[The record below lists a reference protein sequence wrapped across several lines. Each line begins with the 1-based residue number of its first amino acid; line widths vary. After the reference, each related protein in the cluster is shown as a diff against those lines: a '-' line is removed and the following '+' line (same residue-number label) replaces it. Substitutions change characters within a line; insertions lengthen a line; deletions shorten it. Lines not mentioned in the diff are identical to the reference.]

1 MSIWK
6 QRLAGLGC
14 FLAQL
19 WLGCVLVSVVC
30 GSGAYGEGEKPETFG
45 RRILAGDRLNI
56 SVREQ
61 PDMSRVYAV
70 AGDGSIDFAFAGRV
84 VIAEL
89 TSDEAARKLEA
100 VLEER
105 YFKDANVSISIANFV
120 EGDVLITGA
129 VRTPGSLP
137 FRGDSILTLME
148 AISRS
153 GGLTGNAAGDRVRIL
168 RWVPGGSMER
178 QSIEVNVSAML
189 DTMDF
194 SKDQY
199 LRPRDIVVVPS
210 RGEEDGRNEFL
221 ALGEVKTPG
230 FHPYTD
236 DLDVIKAVTRV
247 GGLGEF
253 ADWSSARIL
262 RLRQNGEYSV
272 IPMDLGR
279 LFSAADMSMNL
290 PLQKGDIFFVP
301 SINNLVRAQVY
312 LLGEVNK
319 PGAVSLN
326 PGPNATVAR
335 LILDQGG
342 VTQYANP
349 SKVQIQRTAPD
360 GSKKTVLVDVGRI
373 LKLGSFEEDVPL
385 QDADVVIVPEKGL
398 LGL

>member
-1 MSIWK
+1 MKVSQPQSTVIR
-6 QRLAGLGC
+6 RLAMMGLIG
-14 FLAQL
+14 AGAI
-19 WLGCVLVSVVC
+19 WG
-30 GSGAYGEGEKPETFG
+30 GSSAAVPGNPDASA

-100 VLEER
+100 VLEEK
-105 YFKDANVSISIANFV
+105 YFKDAHVAISIANFV
-120 EGDVLITGA
+120 EGDVLLTGA
-129 VRTPGSLP
+129 VRNPGSLP

-153 GGLTGNAAGDRVRIL
+153 GGLSENAAGDRVRIL
-168 RWVPGGSMER
+168 RWLPGGSMER
-178 QSIEVNVSAML
+178 QSIEVNVREML

-199 LRPRDIVVVPS
+199 LRPRDIVAVPF
-210 RGEEDGRNEFL
+210 RGEEEGRNEFL
-221 ALGEVKTPG
+221 ALGELASTG
-230 FHPYTD
+230 FKPYTEG
-236 DLDVIKAVTRV
+236 LDVIKAVTLV

-253 ADWSSARIL
+253 ADWSGARIL
-262 RLRQNGEYSV
+262 RPKPSGEYNV
-272 IPMDLGR
+272 VPLDLGR

-301 SINNLVRAQVY
+301 SVRNLVRPQVY

-326 PGPNATVAR
+326 PGPSATVAR
-335 LILDQGG
+335 MILDQGG
-342 VTQYANP
+342 VTQFANP
-349 SKVQIQRTAPD
+349 GKVQIQRTAPD
-360 GSKKTVLVDVGRI
+360 GSKKTMQVDVGRI
-373 LKLGSFEEDVPL
+373 LKEGKFEEDVPL
-385 QDADVVIVPEKGL
+385 QDADVVIVPEKNL

>member
-1 MSIWK
+1 MNFCK
-6 QRLAGLGC
+6 FQRAGFGRVFAWMALG
-14 FLAQL
+14 
-19 WLGCVLVSVVC
+19 GGLVWGGGVE
-30 GSGAYGEGEKPETFG
+30 GAADLPESSG

-56 SVREQ
+56 SVKEQ

-70 AGDGSIDFAFAGRV
+70 AGDGSVDFAFAGRV

-89 TSDEAARKLEA
+89 TSDEASRKLES
-100 VLEER
+100 VLEDK
-105 YFKDANVSISIANFV
+105 YFKEANVTISIANFV
-120 EGDVLITGA
+120 EGDVLVTGA
-129 VRTPGSLP
+129 VRASGSLP

-153 GGLTGNAAGDRVRIL
+153 GGLSENAAGERVRIL
-168 RWVPGGSMER
+168 RWLPGGSMER
-178 QSIEVNVSAML
+178 QGIEVNVRAML

-194 SKDQY
+194 AKDQY
-199 LRPRDIVVVPS
+199 LRPRDIIVVPF
-210 RGEEDGRNEFL
+210 RGEEEGRNEFL

-230 FHPYTD
+230 FHPYTE
-236 DLDVIKAVTRV
+236 DLDVIKAVTRM

-253 ADWSSARIL
+253 ADWSGARIL
-262 RLRQNGEYSV
+262 RPRPSGEYAV
-272 IPMDLGR
+272 IPLDLGR
-279 LFSAADMSMNL
+279 LFSAADMSMNQ

-301 SINNLVRAQVY
+301 SVRNLVRAQVY

-319 PGAVSLN
+319 PGAVALS

-342 VTQYANP
+342 VTPFAN
-349 SKVQIQRTAPD
+349 SGKVQILRTAPD
-360 GSKKTVLVDVGRI
+360 GSKKTMLVDVGRI
-373 LKLGSFEEDVPL
+373 LKQGSFEEDVPL

>member
-1 MSIWK
+1 MSFCNLHRSGFDRFAA
-6 QRLAGLGC
+6 QVALGMA
-14 FLAQL
+14 LIVAAVTGGAQEPAKI
-19 WLGCVLVSVVC
+19 SD
-30 GSGAYGEGEKPETFG
+30 

-61 PDMSRVYAV
+61 SDMSRVYAV

-84 VIAEL
+84 TIAEL
-89 TSDEAARKLEA
+89 TSDEAERKLES
-100 VLEER
+100 VLEDK
-105 YFKDANVSISIANFV
+105 YFKEAHVTISIANFV
-120 EGDVLITGA
+120 EGDVLVTGA
-129 VRTPGSLP
+129 VRSSGSLP

-153 GGLTGNAAGDRVRIL
+153 GGLSDNAAGDRVRIL

-178 QSIEVNVSAML
+178 QSIEVNVRAML

-199 LRPRDIVVVPS
+199 LRPRDIIVVPF
-210 RGEEDGRNEFL
+210 RGEEVGRNEFL

-230 FHPYTD
+230 FHPYSA
-236 DLDVIKAVTRV
+236 DLDVIKAVTKM

-253 ADWSSARIL
+253 ADWSGARIL
-262 RLRQNGEYSV
+262 RPRPSGEYAV
-272 IPMDLGR
+272 IPLDLGR

-301 SINNLVRAQVY
+301 SVRNLVRAQIY

-319 PGAVSLN
+319 PGAMALS

-335 LILDQGG
+335 LILAQGG
-342 VTQYANP
+342 MTQFANP

-360 GSKKTVLVDVGRI
+360 GSKKTMLVDVGRI
-373 LKLGSFEEDVPL
+373 LKEGTFEEDVPL

>member
-1 MSIWK
+1 MINGVSPFAAMG
-6 QRLAGLGC
+6 RFLACLLLGAGL
-14 FLAQL
+14 ARAAEEP
-19 WLGCVLVSVVC
+19 VRPPE
-30 GSGAYGEGEKPETFG
+30 GEGAIG

-61 PDMSRVYAV
+61 PDMSKVYAV
-70 AGDGSIDFAFAGRV
+70 AGDGSIDFGFAGRV

-89 TSDEAARKLEA
+89 TSDEAARKLES
-100 VLEER
+100 VLEEK
-105 YFKDANVSISIANFV
+105 YFKEAHVAISIANFV
-120 EGDVLITGA
+120 EGDVLVTGA
-129 VRTPGSLP
+129 VRTPGNLA

-153 GGLTGNAAGDRVRIL
+153 GGLAENAAGDRVRIL

-178 QSIEVNVSAML
+178 QSIEVDVQGML

-199 LRPRDIVVVPS
+199 LRPRDIIVVPS
-210 RGEEDGRNEFL
+210 RGEEEGRNEYL
-221 ALGEVKTPG
+221 ALGEVNEPG
-230 FHPYTD
+230 FHPYTEG
-236 DLDVIKAVTRV
+236 LDVIKAVTQV

-253 ADWSSARIL
+253 ADWSGARIL
-262 RLRQNGEYSV
+262 RPKPSGEYAIVPLDVS
-272 IPMDLGR
+272 R

-301 SINNLVRAQVY
+301 SVRNLVRAQVY

-319 PGAVSLN
+319 PGAVALTAG
-326 PGPNATVAR
+326 PGATVAR
-335 LILDQGG
+335 LILDQEGL
-342 VTQYANP
+342 TQFANP

-360 GSKKTVLVDVGRI
+360 GSKKTMLVDVGRI
-373 LKLGSFEEDVPL
+373 LKEGTFEEDVPL
-385 QDADVVIVPEKGL
+385 QDGDVVIVPEKGL

>member
-1 MSIWK
+1 MGAALIWCGGA
-6 QRLAGLGC
+6 AG
-14 FLAQL
+14 APENP
-19 WLGCVLVSVVC
+19 
-30 GSGAYGEGEKPETFG
+30 EGPG

-89 TSDEAARKLEA
+89 TSDEAARKLES
-100 VLEER
+100 VLEEK
-105 YFKDANVSISIANFV
+105 YFKDANVTISIANFV
-120 EGDVLITGA
+120 EGDVLVTGA
-129 VRTPGSLP
+129 VRVPGSLP

-153 GGLTGNAAGDRVRIL
+153 GGLAENAAGDRVRIL
-168 RWVPGGSMER
+168 RWLPGGSMER
-178 QSIEVNVSAML
+178 QSIEVNVREML

-199 LRPRDIVVVPS
+199 LRPRDIVAVPS
-210 RGEEDGRNEFL
+210 RGEEEGRNEFL
-221 ALGEVKTPG
+221 ALGELASTG
-230 FHPYTD
+230 FKPYTEG
-236 DLDVIKAVTRV
+236 LDVIKAVTLV

-253 ADWSSARIL
+253 ADWSGARIL
-262 RLRQNGEYSV
+262 RPKPNGEFNV
-272 IPMDLGR
+272 IPLDLGR

-301 SINNLVRAQVY
+301 SVRNLVRPQVY
-312 LLGEVNK
+312 LLGEVNH

-326 PGPNATVAR
+326 PGPSATVAR
-335 LILDQGG
+335 MILDQGG
-342 VTQYANP
+342 VTEFANP
-349 SKVQIQRTAPD
+349 GKVQIQRTAPD
-360 GSKKTVLVDVGRI
+360 GSKKTMQVDVGRI
-373 LKLGSFEEDVPL
+373 LKEGKFEEDVPL

>member
-1 MSIWK
+1 MNGGMFSWAALG
-6 QRLAGLGC
+6 RWMAVFAAVFGLAGPAAGQIGDRLDS
-14 FLAQL
+14 A
-19 WLGCVLVSVVC
+19 
-30 GSGAYGEGEKPETFG
+30 A

-61 PDMSRVYAV
+61 PDMTKTYAV

-89 TSDEAARKLEA
+89 TADEAARKLES
-100 VLEER
+100 VLEEK
-105 YFKDANVSISIANFV
+105 YFKEANVAISIANFV
-120 EGDVLITGA
+120 EGDVLVTGA
-129 VRTPGSLP
+129 VRNPGSLP
-137 FRGDSILTLME
+137 FRGDSILTLVE

-153 GGLTGNAAGDRVRIL
+153 GGLSDDAAGDRVRIL
-168 RWVPGGSMER
+168 RWMPGGSMER
-178 QSIEVNVSAML
+178 QSIEVNVQGML

-199 LRPRDIVVVPS
+199 LRPRDIIIVPS
-210 RGEEDGRNEFL
+210 RGAEEGRNEFL
-221 ALGEVKTPG
+221 ALGEVNLPG
-230 FHPYTD
+230 FHPHSEG
-236 DLDVIKAVTRV
+236 LDVIKAVTMV

-262 RLRQNGEYSV
+262 RPRPSGEYTIV
-272 IPMDLGR
+272 PLDLGR

-301 SINNLVRAQVY
+301 SVRNLVRAQVY

-319 PGAVSLN
+319 PGAVALTAG
-326 PGPNATVAR
+326 PGATVAR

-342 VTQYANP
+342 VTQFANLG
-349 SKVQIQRTAPD
+349 KVQIQRTAPD
-360 GSKKTVLVDVGRI
+360 GSKKTMLVDVGRI
-373 LKLGSFEEDVPL
+373 LKEGTFEEDVPL
-385 QDADVVIVPEKGL
+385 QDGDVVIVPEKGL

>member
-1 MSIWK
+1 MKVLAPITAPVVRLLVLAWLA
-6 QRLAGLGC
+6 LAGAGRAEAPPAGLQS
-14 FLAQL
+14 A
-19 WLGCVLVSVVC
+19 S
-30 GSGAYGEGEKPETFG
+30 

-70 AGDGSIDFAFAGRV
+70 AGDGSIDFGFAGRV

-105 YFKDANVSISIANFV
+105 YFKEANVTISIANFV
-120 EGDVLITGA
+120 EGDVLISGA
-129 VRTPGSLP
+129 VANPGTLE

-148 AISRS
+148 AISRA
-153 GGLTGNAAGDRVRIL
+153 GGLTENAAGDRVRIL

-178 QSIEVNVSAML
+178 QSIEVNVRAML

-199 LRPRDIVVVPS
+199 LRPRDILIVPF
-210 RGEEDGRNEFL
+210 RGEEEGRNEFL
-221 ALGEVKTPG
+221 ALGEIQNPG
-230 FHPYTD
+230 FHPYTAG
-236 DLDVIKAVTRV
+236 LDVNKAVTRV

-253 ADWSSARIL
+253 ADWSGGRIL
-262 RLRQNGEYSV
+262 RPKPSGEYAV
-272 IPMDLGR
+272 VPLDLGR

-301 SINNLVRAQVY
+301 SVRNLVRPQVY
-312 LLGEVNK
+312 LLGEVRR

-342 VTQYANP
+342 MTEFANP
-349 SKVQIQRTAPD
+349 GKVQVQRTAPD
-360 GSKKTVLVDVGRI
+360 GSKKTMLVDVGRI
-373 LKLGSFEEDVPL
+373 LKAGTFEEDVPL
-385 QDADVVIVPEKGL
+385 QDGDVVIVQEKGL

>member
-1 MSIWK
+1 MNVCKS
-6 QRLAGLGC
+6 QLAGVGWLSVRLLLG
-14 FLAQL
+14 LGLVWGVSTVRAQDL
-19 WLGCVLVSVVC
+19 
-30 GSGAYGEGEKPETFG
+30 PEPLG

-61 PDMSRVYAV
+61 PDMSQVYAV

-89 TSDEAARKLEA
+89 TADEAARKLES
-100 VLEER
+100 VLEEK
-105 YFKDANVSISIANFV
+105 YFKNAHVTISIANFV
-120 EGDVLITGA
+120 EGDVLVTGA
-129 VRTPGSLP
+129 VRNSGTLP

-153 GGLTGNAAGDRVRIL
+153 GGLAENAAGDRVRIL

-178 QSIEVNVSAML
+178 QSIEVNVRAML

-199 LRPRDIVVVPS
+199 LRPRDIVVVPY
-210 RGEEDGRNEFL
+210 RGEEEGRNEYL
-221 ALGEVKTPG
+221 ALGAVNVPG
-230 FHPYTD
+230 FHPYTEG
-236 DLDVIKAVTRV
+236 LDVIKAVTQM
-247 GGLGEF
+247 GGLNDT
-253 ADWSSARIL
+253 ADWGGARIL
-262 RLRQNGEYSV
+262 RPKPNGEYGV
-272 IPMDLGR
+272 ITMDLRR

-312 LLGEVNK
+312 LLGEVKK
-319 PGAVSLN
+319 PGAVALN

-335 LILDQGG
+335 LLLDQGG
-342 VTQYANP
+342 MTEFGNAG
-349 SKVQIQRTAPD
+349 KVQILRVAPD
-360 GSKKTVLVDVGRI
+360 GSKKTMVVDVARI
-373 LKLGSFEEDVPL
+373 LKEGTFEEDVPL

>member
-1 MSIWK
+1 MSVCK
-6 QRLAGLGC
+6 QRLAGWGR
-14 FLAQL
+14 FVA
-19 WLGCVLVSVVC
+19 WAAVGGALVW
-30 GSGAYGEGEKPETFG
+30 GGGRAEGAEDRLNTSG

-61 PDMSRVYAV
+61 ADMSRVYAV

-89 TSDEAARKLEA
+89 TSDEASRKLES
-100 VLEER
+100 VLEDK
-105 YFKDANVSISIANFV
+105 YFKEAHVTISIANFV
-120 EGDVLITGA
+120 EGDVLVSGA
-129 VRTPGSLP
+129 VRTSGSLP

-153 GGLTGNAAGDRVRIL
+153 GGLAENAAGDRVRIL
-168 RWVPGGSMER
+168 RWLPGGSMER
-178 QSIEVNVSAML
+178 QSIEVNVRSML

-199 LRPRDIVVVPS
+199 LRPRDIIVVPF
-210 RGEEDGRNEFL
+210 RGEEEGRNEFL
-221 ALGEVKTPG
+221 ALGEVKAPG
-230 FHPYTD
+230 FHPYTE
-236 DLDVIKAVTRV
+236 DLDVIKAVTRM

-253 ADWSSARIL
+253 ADWSGARIL
-262 RLRQNGEYSV
+262 RPRPSGEYAV
-272 IPMDLGR
+272 VPIDLGR
-279 LFSAADMSMNL
+279 LFSAADMTMNL

-301 SINNLVRAQVY
+301 SVRNLVRAQVY

-319 PGAVSLN
+319 PGAVALS

-342 VTQYANP
+342 VTPFANP

-360 GSKKTVLVDVGRI
+360 GSKKALVVDVGRI
-373 LKLGSFEEDVPL
+373 LKQGTFEEDVPL

>member
-1 MSIWK
+1 MKFCKPQGAAWVRMGAWI
-6 QRLAGLGC
+6 LLGIGLFWG
-14 FLAQL
+14 
-19 WLGCVLVSVVC
+19 G
-30 GSGAYGEGEKPETFG
+30 GAAAAPERSDNSG

-89 TSDEAARKLEA
+89 TSDEASRKLES
-100 VLEER
+100 VLEDK
-105 YFKDANVSISIANFV
+105 YFKEANVTISIANFV

-129 VRTPGSLP
+129 VRAPGNLP

-153 GGLTGNAAGDRVRIL
+153 GGLAENAAGDRVRIL
-168 RWVPGGSMER
+168 RWLPGGSMER
-178 QSIEVNVSAML
+178 QSIEVNVRAML

-194 SKDQY
+194 SQDQY
-199 LRPRDIVVVPS
+199 LRPRDIVVVPF
-210 RGEEDGRNEFL
+210 RGEEEGRNEFL
-221 ALGEVKTPG
+221 ALGEVVVPG
-230 FHPYTD
+230 FHPYTEG
-236 DLDVIKAVTRV
+236 LDVIKAVSLV

-253 ADWSSARIL
+253 ADWSGARLL
-262 RLRQNGEYSV
+262 RPRSGGEYAV
-272 IPMDLGR
+272 VPLDLSR

-290 PLQKGDIFFVP
+290 PVQRGDIFFVP
-301 SINNLVRAQVY
+301 SVRNLVRAQVY
-312 LLGEVNK
+312 LLGEINK
-319 PGAVSLN
+319 PGAVALS

-342 VTQYANP
+342 MTQFANP
-349 SKVQIQRTAPD
+349 GKVQIQRTAPD
-360 GSKKTVLVDVGRI
+360 GSKKTMLVDVGRI
-373 LKLGSFEEDVPL
+373 LEEGAFEEDVPL